1 MNTYFLAITL
11 VVFASF
17 FQGTFG
23 LGMKYMGVHR
33 QANGKTQK
41 HLLKYCWAV

>member
-11 VVFASF
+11 IVFTSF

-23 LGMKYMGVHR
+23 LGMKYMGV
-33 QANGKTQK
+33 QAGEWKNAKA
-41 HLLKYCWAV
+41 LLKYY